1 MYQFKDREP
10 TYAHRMRITPEDGSA
25 AFYATVERADE
36 PTQEGTPLN
45 AETFHAMQQAV
56 GVMVYTHSRSTA
68 GVHNFD
74 GHGPNGR
81 ALLTA
86 GFSSGDSFAVNG
98 VKVNAAWCGSDAADD
113 AVIVAGR
120 WVSFTYDES
129 TNTLNFKAGGGLN
142 AADKKTVQ
150 DWMLSGHSVC
160 SGKVAGGFPVYA
172 SQNYEVLTVD
182 DITVGNNVAFKLPRA
197 AYTYN
202 GQIYVRT
209 PREVM
214 AEKIGLTAD
223 KLVSGQT
230 VLGVS
235 GKAVPMVMASFEIN
249 YAGGSTNPAA
259 TGCAAYGATKSG
271 TGYVTLPAGTY
282 RVVGHA
288 SYDSTEGIGLW
299 VAKQGALGTALKSGT
314 KLDYVQ
320 ECAIDATLTLSAAA
334 TVTVVAHS
342 DTAGHGR
349 RGAVT
354 ITKTA

>member
-1 MYQFKDREP
+1 MSK
-10 TYAHRMRITPEDGSA
+10 
-25 AFYATVERADE
+25 ADNLTE
-36 PTQEGTPLN
+36 FL
-45 AETFHAMQQAV
+45 
-56 GVMVYTHSRSTA
+56 A
-68 GVHNFD
+68 GVAD
-74 GHGPNGR
+74 KLR
-81 ALLTA
+81 ALLGETA
-86 GFSSGDSFAVNG
+86 RMSPQAFEEKIQEVYDRGAANG
-98 VKVNAAWCGSDAADD
+98 GP
-113 AVIVAGR
+113 
-120 WVSFTYDES
+120 
-129 TNTLNFKAGGGLN
+129 
-142 AADKKTVQ
+142 AADKITATAKDVRK
-150 DWMLSGHSVC
+150 
-160 SGKVAGGFPVYA
+160 GKVFGSGGPGTLTGTMKVTGPDYLASSGSGAGHKLTGA
-172 SQNYEVLTVD
+172 VLYSDYTGEEMAGKKCLYMQAD
-182 DITVGNNVAFKLPRA
+182 NESYLDNVR
-197 AYTYN
+197 YY
-202 GQIYVRT
+202 
-209 PREVM
+209 M
-214 AEKIGLTAD
+214 AEAETVAEAIKLTAD

-320 ECAIDATLTLSAAA
+320 ECAIDATLTLSAAT